1 MIFTSTGHRVW
12 RVVLLVIEISKLRIA
27 SIAVAA
33 AVAGGGGYYVNM
45 Y

>member
-33 AVAGGGGYYVNM
+33 AVAEEEEEDTM
-45 Y
+45 